1 MAPRSDPRARKAPR
15 RRSGQA
21 GQSLAEFAVIL
32 FVLVLIIMGIIDLA
46 RAVYARSVI
55 ANAAREGARYGVI
68 NPTDTA
74 GIENAARRLTVGL
87 EDPAARLT
95 VQVTRP
101 DEQHVQVEITYLFRA
116 ITALMAQCVDGGSGS
131 GVTLRARTL
140 MRVE

>member
-1 MAPRSDPRARKAPR
+1 MATRSDPRLRSQ
-15 RRSGQA
+15 RSGQV

-32 FVLVLIIMGIIDLA
+32 FVLVLIIVGIIDLA

-68 NPTDTA
+68 DPADTA
-74 GIENAARRLTVGL
+74 GITNAARRLTVGL
-87 EDPAARLT
+87 EDPATRLT

-101 DEQHVQVEITYLFRA
+101 DEQHVQVEVTYLFRA
-116 ITALMAQCVDGGSGS
+116 ITALMTQFVDGGSGS
-131 GVTLRARTL
+131 GVPLRARSL